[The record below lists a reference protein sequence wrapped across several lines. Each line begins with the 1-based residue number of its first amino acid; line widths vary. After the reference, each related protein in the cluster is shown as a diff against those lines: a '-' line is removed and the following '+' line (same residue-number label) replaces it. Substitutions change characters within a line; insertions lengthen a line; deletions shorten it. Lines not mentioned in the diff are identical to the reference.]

1 MTRVCVLGVASTDP
15 ERDMFRLQMIVG
27 GIENS
32 VSKCFLF
39 FFFLSPL
46 FVYFAVSSCINECA
60 TQGWRGPFLD
70 FSLGIISM
78 NRLSC
83 SCSYKQVVAGRQ
95 NIE

>member
-39 FFFLSPL
+39 FFSYLLCLFILQFPL
-46 FVYFAVSSCINECA
+46 V
-60 TQGWRGPFLD
+60 
-70 FSLGIISM
+70 
-78 NRLSC
+78 
-83 SCSYKQVVAGRQ
+83 
-95 NIE
+95 